1 MFSHFSALLSL
12 PRRALCGG
20 VVAGGGVKL
29 LGDKIDV
36 SPLSYAALL
45 DNFSPPFLRKLFPR
59 LCRVCRQEKVYPRR
73 HLPKAGAE
81 SRGEI

>member
-12 PRRALCGG
+12 PRRALFGGG
-20 VVAGGGVKL
+20 VGGAVKL

-45 DNFSPPFLRKLFPR
+45 DNFSPPFLRKLFPL